1 MAVRTTP
8 LENGQAESLASTEV
22 STADRAMGASM
33 IASGIGAVVL
43 GILVVLAE
51 ANAQIKSALA
61 WSSAVGPLSGKTSL
75 MVLAFL
81 VSWAVLHYIF
91 QRRAVRLTT
100 SFIWTISLLAVGLV
114 LTFPPVYTL
123 FAP

>member
-8 LENGQAESLASTEV
+8 IEEGQAESLETSEV
-22 STADRAMGASM
+22 SAADRAMGASM
-33 IASGIGAVVL
+33 IASGIGSVVL

-51 ANAQIKSALA
+51 ANVQIKNALA

-75 MVLAFL
+75 MILAFV
-81 VSWAVLHYIF
+81 VSWAVLHYVF
-91 QRRAVRLTT
+91 QRRAVRLTA
-100 SFIWTISLLAVGLV
+100 SFIWTVILLALGLV

>member
-1 MAVRTTP
+1 
-8 LENGQAESLASTEV
+8 
-22 STADRAMGASM
+22 MGASM

-91 QRRAVRLTT
+91 QRRAVTLTT
-100 SFIWTISLLAVGLV
+100 SFIWTISLLALGLV